1 MGCIMAEF
9 TYLRPVPLEITA
21 DEVLR
26 EVGKRPHLTLRIAIR
41 GGSFPLRALE
51 LCARLGSVDKPVKA
65 LFAEV
70 DDDERGMRAYFAT
83 DVSLRGT
90 LTVGYG
96 SEVTATI
103 PLDRLKLKAT
113 RLDEAKIKGPFHRVT
128 LDDLGAFRRRE

>member
-1 MGCIMAEF
+1 MVEF
-9 TYLRPVPLEITA
+9 TYLRPVQMQITA

-26 EVGKRPHLTLRIAIR
+26 EVGKRPHLTLRVAVR
-41 GGSFPLRALE
+41 GGLFPLRALE
-51 LCARLGSVDKPVKA
+51 LFAHIGSEEKAVSA

-83 DVSLRGT
+83 DVPMRGT

-103 PLDRLKLKAT
+103 PLDKVKLKPT
-113 RLDEAKIKGPFHRVT
+113 RLDEAKIKGAFHRVT
-128 LDDLGAFRRRE
+128 LDDLGAFRRRL

>member
-1 MGCIMAEF
+1 MVEF
-9 TYLRPVPLEITA
+9 TYRQPVPLQIAA

-51 LCARLGSVDKPVKA
+51 LFARVGSTDMPVNA
-65 LFAEV
+65 LFAES

-83 DVSLRGT
+83 DVPMRGT

-103 PLDRLKLKAT
+103 PLDKVKLKPT
-113 RLDEAKIKGPFHRVT
+113 RLDEAKIRGAFHRVT
-128 LDDLGAFRRRE
+128 LDDLGGFRRQG

>member
-1 MGCIMAEF
+1 MVAF
-9 TYLRPVPLEITA
+9 TYLRPVELQITA

-26 EVGKRPHLTLRIAIR
+26 EVDKRPHMTLRIAIR

-51 LCARLGSVDKPVKA
+51 LFARIGSTDKPVKA

-83 DVSLRGT
+83 DVRMRGT

-103 PLDRLKLKAT
+103 PLDEVNLKPT
-113 RLDEAKIKGPFHRVT
+113 RLDEAKIKGAFHRVT
-128 LDDLGAFRRRE
+128 RDDLGAFKRQG

>member
-1 MGCIMAEF
+1 MVEF
-9 TYLRPVPLEITA
+9 TYLRPVELQITA

-26 EVGKRPHLTLRIAIR
+26 EVGKRPHMTLRIAVR
-41 GGSFPLRALE
+41 GCSFPLRALE
-51 LCARLGSVDKPVKA
+51 LFACIGSTDKAVKA

-83 DVSLRGT
+83 DVPMRGT

-103 PLDRLKLKAT
+103 PLDKVKLIPT
-113 RLDEAKIKGPFHRVT
+113 RLDEAKIKGVFHRVM
-128 LDDLGAFRRRE
+128 LDDLGAFKRQS

>member
-1 MGCIMAEF
+1 MVEF
-9 TYLRPVPLEITA
+9 IYQRPVPMQITA

-26 EVGKRPHLTLRIAIR
+26 EIGTRPHLTLRIGIR

-51 LCARLGSVDKPVKA
+51 PFARIGSNDKPVKA
-65 LFAEV
+65 LFAEI

-83 DVSLRGT
+83 DVRLRGT

-103 PLDRLKLKAT
+103 PLDKLRLKPS
-113 RLDEAKIKGPFHRVT
+113 RLDEAKIKGAFHRVT
-128 LDDLGAFRRRE
+128 LKEPGAFRVQD

>member
-1 MGCIMAEF
+1 MVEF
-9 TYLRPVPLEITA
+9 TYLRPVPMQIMA

-26 EVGKRPHLTLRIAIR
+26 EVGKRPHLTLRIAVR

-51 LCARLGSVDKPVKA
+51 LFARIGSSDKPVKA

-83 DVSLRGT
+83 DVPMRGT

-103 PLDRLKLKAT
+103 PLDKVKLKPN
-113 RLDEAKIKGPFHRVT
+113 RLNEAKIRGAFHRVT
-128 LDDLGAFRRRE
+128 LDDLGAFRRVR

>member
-1 MGCIMAEF
+1 MLEF
-9 TYLRPVPLEITA
+9 TYLRPVPMQITA

-26 EVGKRPHLTLRIAIR
+26 EVGKRPHLTLRIAVR

-51 LCARLGSVDKPVKA
+51 LFARIGLADKPVKA
-65 LFAEV
+65 LFAEL

-83 DVSLRGT
+83 DVPMRGT

-103 PLDRLKLKAT
+103 PLDKVKLKPT
-113 RLDEAKIKGPFHRVT
+113 CLDDAKIEGAFHRVT
-128 LDDLGAFRRRE
+128 LDDLGAFRRQE